1 MIFYRGFYL
10 VVCRYF
16 FLGGGCFIV
25 GFFCFFLFFFNL
37 TGNRMYRPLYIVF
50 RFHWLVSVTG
60 ARGMPWQNC
69 HGYLFLLLI
78 LLIVALIVA
87 AQLLWQYFLPSR
99 LVAALDH
106 KWHLPPNTNTLPLM
120 TQINYIINIWIYT
133 GLENIFLFLVAN
145 PKIKLS
151 FLNQIWLLLYLY
163 KTSCICTF
171 QRTYDVA
178 NQLPKRFCKR

>member
-1 MIFYRGFYL
+1 MQATSAEGSLWRHIDQRGLFRALWSLLWSGYSFCHCMLCLVAASLAPRYFLPNHPPTHPWYSRGFYL

-16 FLGGGCFIV
+16 RGLFRCFFVFFFIV
-25 GFFCFFLFFFNL
+25 FNL

-60 ARGMPWQNC
+60 AGGMPWQNC

-106 KWHLPPNTNTLPLM
+106 KRHLPPNTNTLPL
-120 TQINYIINIWIYT
+120 NVVKYI
-133 GLENIFLFLVAN
+133 
-145 PKIKLS
+145 
-151 FLNQIWLLLYLY
+151 
-163 KTSCICTF
+163 
-171 QRTYDVA
+171 
-178 NQLPKRFCKR
+178 